1 MQYEFGSKFSALLI
15 HYLILF
21 YFVQTSYLPIVKLHT
36 ANYLKVFSSFIIY
49 SINLVQVVH

>member
-1 MQYEFGSKFSALLI
+1 MQYEFGLKFSALLI

-36 ANYLKVFSSFIIY
+36 ANYLKVFSSFII
-49 SINLVQVVH
+49 